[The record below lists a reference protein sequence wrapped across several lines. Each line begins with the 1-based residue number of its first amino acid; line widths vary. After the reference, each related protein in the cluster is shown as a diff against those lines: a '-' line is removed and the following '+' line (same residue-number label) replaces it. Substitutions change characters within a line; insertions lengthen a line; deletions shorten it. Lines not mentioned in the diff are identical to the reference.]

1 MESVC
6 ILCRKVYLEES
17 STASIYTMDFCSAAC
32 EEKDLRRELLE
43 EERAA
48 AALEG

>member
-6 ILCRKVYLEES
+6 IFCRKGYSEES

-43 EERAA
+43 EERATV
-48 AALEG
+48 LEG